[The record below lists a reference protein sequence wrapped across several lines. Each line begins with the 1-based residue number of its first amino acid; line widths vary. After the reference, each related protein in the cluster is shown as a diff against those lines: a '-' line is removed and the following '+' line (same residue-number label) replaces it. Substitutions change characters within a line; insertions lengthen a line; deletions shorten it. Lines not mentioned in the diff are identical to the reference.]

1 MNRLLLFTCSLL
13 LLWGG
18 SAQAQQLYW
27 LQFSDKGPD
36 PEAQLATP
44 SKLLSPKALAR
55 REKLGQSV
63 QFADLPI
70 HRPYLAQLSAA
81 GLNVRQASR
90 WFNAV
95 SVQTTL
101 TLPEIQAIC
110 PAVTAMRPVG
120 QLRTTA
126 AQKPVPFEGA
136 RGKGQGA
143 SLGAR
148 DKGQGTSL
156 RTASQGAE
164 SSLVPGPL
172 SLAPESP
179 ALPLAPGPLP
189 LLTTATNFD
198 YGTSLDQL
206 AQLNL
211 PCLHQRGYTGR
222 GVLVAQFDSGFLDV
236 DTIDAF
242 DSLWQQNRVVA
253 YRDFVNNDNGVF
265 DEDWHGLAVL
275 SCFAANKP
283 GIYVGASPHVSVML
297 GRTETV
303 FSETHQEED
312 NWLAGVEWADSAG
325 ADIIQS
331 SLGYYVL
338 DSGQGD
344 YTYAD
349 MDGNTT
355 IIAKAADMAAAR
367 GILVCNSAGNEGNS
381 GWHYLISPCDGDSV
395 LCVGAV
401 DPTGTHASFSSYG
414 PSSDGQV
421 KPDVMAM
428 GAQSAVIG
436 FGGNPGNASG
446 TSFSSPQMSGV
457 AACLIQAHP
466 ARTNMEII
474 EALRQSA
481 DRYMTPDSAYGYGV
495 PDACKADSIL
505 DVLDLLAI
513 RAADLR
519 GFGAGIKLYPT
530 PTEGVLMVDFPSQR
544 FAPET
549 FVVRDIEGRLVQTLP
564 AQRGSLHHELAVQ
577 KLPAGTYLLEIQLD
591 NGAVTAQKFIRQ

>member
-1 MNRLLLFTCSLL
+1 MRYYMNRLLVLTCMLL
-13 LLWGG
+13 LTWGG
-18 SAQAQQLYW
+18 TLQSQHTYW
-27 LQFSDKGPD
+27 LRFADKGPD
-36 PEAQLATP
+36 AASQLADP
-44 SKLLSPKALAR
+44 GRLLSPKALAR
-55 REKLGQSV
+55 RAKIGQPV
-63 QFADLPI
+63 QFADLPL
-70 HRPYLAQLSAA
+70 HRPYLQQLAAA
-81 GLNVRQASR
+81 GIQVRNSSR
-90 WFNAV
+90 WINAV
-95 SVQTTL
+95 SVQTQL
-101 TLPEIQAIC
+101 SLAELQAIC
-110 PAVTAMRPVG
+110 PAVIAMQPVG
-120 QLRTTA
+120 QMRTA
-126 AQKPVPFEGA
+126 KVEKPVELSGWSELSGNSYQLSGGA
-136 RGKGQGA
+136 VRVGENLDQ
-143 SLGAR
+143 
-148 DKGQGTSL
+148 
-156 RTASQGAE
+156 
-164 SSLVPGPL
+164 
-172 SLAPESP
+172 
-179 ALPLAPGPLP
+179 PLAPNPQPLP
-189 LLTTATNFD
+189 HITTNFD

-206 AQLNL
+206 TQLNL

-253 YRDFVNNDNGVF
+253 YRDFVNQDLTVF

-283 GIYVGASPHVSVML
+283 GVYVGAAPHVSVML

-331 SLGYYVL
+331 SLGYYLL
-338 DSGQGD
+338 DQGQGD

-381 GWHYLISPCDGDSV
+381 PWHYLISPCDGDSV

-401 DPTGTHASFSSYG
+401 DPTGQHVGFSSYG

-428 GAQSAVIG
+428 GAQTAVIS
-436 FGGNPGNASG
+436 FGGTPGNASG
-446 TSFSSPQMSGV
+446 TSFSSPQMAGV

-466 ARTNMEII
+466 DRSNMEVI

-481 DRYMTPDSAYGYGV
+481 NQYMTPDSAYGYGI

-505 DVLDLLAI
+505 EVLDVLAI

-519 GFGAGIKLYPT
+519 AFGAGIVLYPT
-530 PTEGVLMVDFPSQR
+530 PSDGVLMVDFPSQR

-549 FVVRDIEGRLVQTLP
+549 FSVRDLHGRLLQTLD
-564 AQRGSLHHELAVQ
+564 AQRGTLHHQLQ
-577 KLPAGTYLLEIQLD
+577 LSKLPAGTYLLEIQLD
-591 NGAVTAQKFIRQ
+591 NGTVTAQKFIRK

>member
-36 PEAQLATP
+36 PEAQLAAP
-44 SKLLSPKALAR
+44 SNLLSPKALAR

-126 AQKPVPFEGA
+126 AQKPVPL
-136 RGKGQGA
+136 
-143 SLGAR
+143 SVN
-148 DKGQGTSL
+148 SY
-156 RTASQGAE
+156 
-164 SSLVPGPL
+164 PL
-172 SLAPESP
+172 SVRDALENPDQSP
-179 ALPLAPGPLP
+179 TPNPQPP
-189 LLTTATNFD
+189 HTATNFD

-253 YRDFVNNDNGVF
+253 YRDFVNNDLGVF

-401 DPTGTHASFSSYG
+401 DPTGTHVGFSSYG

-428 GAQSAVIG
+428 GAQSAVIA
-436 FGGNPGNASG
+436 FGGTPGNASG

-519 GFGAGIKLYPT
+519 GFGAGIVLYPT
-530 PTEGVLMVDFPSQR
+530 PTQDVLMVDFPSQR
-544 FAPET
+544 FAPEM
-549 FVVRDIEGRLVQTLP
+549 FVVRDIEGRLVQSMP
-564 AQRGSLHHELAVQ
+564 AQRGSLHHKLAVDQ
-577 KLPAGTYLLEIQLD
+577 LPAGTYLLEIQLD

>member
-1 MNRLLLFTCSLL
+1 MHLYMKRLILLTCSLL
-13 LLWGG
+13 LLWSGTL
-18 SAQAQQLYW
+18 SAQQRYW
-27 LQFSDKGPD
+27 LHFADKGPAPMVGTQA
-36 PEAQLATP
+36 PEQ
-44 SKLLSPKALAR
+44 LLSPKAIAR
-55 REKLGQSV
+55 REKMGQAI
-63 QFADLPI
+63 QFADLPV
-70 HRPYLAQLSAA
+70 HRAYLQQLSAA
-81 GLNVRQASR
+81 GIRIHQASR

-95 SVQTTL
+95 SVETSLDLAQ
-101 TLPEIQAIC
+101 IKAIC
-110 PAVTAMRPVG
+110 PAVNAISPVG
-120 QLRTTA
+120 RMRTSAVAPPVAIA
-126 AQKPVPFEGA
+126 ASDRADLPQPAPTPH
-136 RGKGQGA
+136 
-143 SLGAR
+143 
-148 DKGQGTSL
+148 TSI
-156 RTASQGAE
+156 
-164 SSLVPGPL
+164 
-172 SLAPESP
+172 
-179 ALPLAPGPLP
+179 
-189 LLTTATNFD
+189 NFD
-198 YGTSLDQL
+198 YGNALDQL
-206 AQLNL
+206 TQLNL

-242 DSLWQQNRVVA
+242 DSLWQQNRVIA

-283 GIYVGASPHVSVML
+283 GVYVGAAPHVSVML

-338 DSGQGD
+338 DPGQGD

-367 GILVCNSAGNEGNS
+367 GILVCNSAGNEGN
-381 GWHYLISPCDGDSV
+381 GPWRYLISPCDGDSV

-401 DPTGTHASFSSYG
+401 NPTGQHVGFSSYG

-428 GAQSAVIG
+428 GAQTAVIG

-446 TSFSSPQMSGV
+446 TSFSSPQISGV

-466 ARTNMEII
+466 DRSNMEII

-481 DRYMTPDSAYGYGV
+481 SQYSSPDSAYGYGI

-505 DVLDLLAI
+505 EVLDLLSV
-513 RAADLR
+513 RAADIR
-519 GFGAGIKLYPT
+519 GFGAGIQLYPT
-530 PTEGVLMVDFPSQR
+530 PTSGTLMVDLPSQR
-544 FAPET
+544 FGAEA
-549 FVVRDIEGRLVQTLP
+549 FIVRDMEGRLVQRIAAKPGT
-564 AQRGSLHHELAVQ
+564 HHELRLQ
-577 KLPAGTYLLEIQLD
+577 HLSAGTYLLEIQLD